1 MAPIQIEE
9 LKIFFLSPT
18 VFFKQQLRGREGL
31 WLNETG
37 RFLVEVL
44 GQGSARSAQR
54 DLRRSSW
61 GRYSLV
67 VLFILPKAKR
77 VKRKP
82 HTSKE

>member
-54 DLRRSSW
+54 RSSW